1 MSWRG
6 KIAVGVTFFI
16 AIVAVIA
23 GAYELAYLKT
33 IIPRVIVAGVEVSN
47 LDRNQALGVI
57 QNTYDS
63 FPNRVVVKVN
73 GEEKWNSDGVMVARN
88 FEGLVDEALMIGR
101 TGDIVKRWKSRVG
114 AFYKPIHL
122 RNKLVFDDQSAET
135 FAAMIEEKI
144 ATEGALPRL
153 EVFGNEVKIQQ
164 GVDGVKLD
172 TSLLS
177 QQIEEAFL
185 LPGEQTVRVSTRIVE
200 NRIDEQKSTKVLD
213 NAKYWLSHKLSI
225 KYKKKELVLNGAE
238 IVQLLSLTKS
248 DLNEDEYGNLVEK
261 LRDAFEQSPVN
272 AAINIEGERVKE
284 FTPEQDGLLIEYE
297 SFKKVLA
304 VNLNE
309 SHGSEIEI
317 PMVVTKP
324 KVSMDEI
331 NDLGIK
337 TLIGVGTSKFHGSI
351 PNRVFNLNL
360 AASRVNGIVIPPG
373 EEFSFN
379 KTVGSI
385 DRASGYK
392 SAYVIS
398 AGRTVLGDGGGVCQ
412 VSTTLFRAAMNAGL
426 PIVERKAHAYRV
438 HYYEEDTGPGF
449 DATVYSPSVDFKFKN
464 DTPGHILI
472 QSSVD
477 TKNMAMKFEFY
488 GTDDGRVAT
497 ISAARISNQ
506 SPPPSAMYQDD
517 PTLKTGVVKQVDWA
531 AWGARS
537 EFDYVVTRNGEE
549 IGRRKFVSSYKPWQ
563 AIYLRGTG
571 I

>member
-16 AIVAVIA
+16 ATVAVIA

-101 TGDIVKRWKSRVG
+101 TGDIVTRWKSRVG

-122 RNKLVFDDQSAET
+122 RNKLVFDDQTAET
-135 FAAMIEEKI
+135 FAAMIEEKT

-153 EVFGNEVKIQQ
+153 EVIGNEVKIQQ

-248 DLNEDEYGNLVEK
+248 ELNEDEYGNLVEK
-261 LRDAFEQSPVN
+261 LRDAFEQLPVN

-284 FTPEQDGLLIEYE
+284 FTPEQDGLLIENE

-304 VNLNE
+304 LNLNE

-324 KVSMDEI
+324 KVSMDAI

-379 KTVGSI
+379 KAVGSI

-488 GTDDGRVAT
+488 GTNDGRVAT

-506 SPPPSAMYQDD
+506 SPPPSALYQDD
-517 PTLKTGVVKQVDWA
+517 PSLKTGVVKQVDWA

>member
-57 QNTYDS
+57 QNTFDS

-101 TGDIVKRWKSRVG
+101 TGDIVKRWKSRVE

-135 FAAMIEEKI
+135 FAAMIEDKI

-200 NRIDEQKSTKVLD
+200 NRIDQQKSTKVLD

-248 DLNEDEYGNLVEK
+248 DLNEDEYENLVEK

-379 KTVGSI
+379 KAVGSI

-497 ISAARISNQ
+497 ISAARISSQ